1 MIMGRITKNAVE
13 EFRHLAGLAKSAML
27 SQIRPLA
34 EKTAALLDEC
44 GSEDEFRL
52 RCAAANEDPEDV
64 FRPYGQYVA
73 LASGMTAMGISMK
86 FGLSDWWAF
95 EKIPGAIKP
104 DPWLTGMTDRLR

>member
-1 MIMGRITKNAVE
+1 MDYITKNAIE
-13 EFRHLAGLAKSAML
+13 ELRRRTQSAL
-27 SQIRPLA
+27 LETIRPLA
-34 EKTAALLDEC
+34 KKTAALLDEC

-95 EKIPGAIKP
+95 EKIPDAVKP
-104 DPWLTGMTDRLR
+104 DPWLTGMASRLR